1 MWAPNSSAWMEAME
15 GWTGVDQIP
24 GEETGDVNP
33 NAATLFDR
41 FEKRFNRRVEQ
52 VMIPLMY
59 DIGRVVAE
67 GIVNA
72 PEMSPKGARLG
83 LERIKMFPAANGG
96 AHTNIT
102 FGPYDHRGYK
112 GDFLVMRKIVNQ
124 RYVGVTGLQA
134 RHRF

>member
-1 MWAPNSSAWMEAME
+1 
-15 GWTGVDQIP
+15 
-24 GEETGDVNP
+24 
-33 NAATLFDR
+33 
-41 FEKRFNRRVEQ
+41 

-59 DIGRVVAE
+59 DVGRVVAE

-72 PEMSPKGARLG
+72 SEMSPKGVRFG

-96 AHTNIT
+96 AHTHIT

-134 RHRF
+134 RHRV